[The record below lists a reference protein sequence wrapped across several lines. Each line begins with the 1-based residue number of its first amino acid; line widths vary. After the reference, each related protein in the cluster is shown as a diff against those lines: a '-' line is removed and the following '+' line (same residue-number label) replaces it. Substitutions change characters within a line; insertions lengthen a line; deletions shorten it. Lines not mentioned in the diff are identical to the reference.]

1 MDTAALQKKVN
12 QIIRSNYER
21 AGWMVYSA
29 DRLSRLGGQIY
40 MKQHGIFTRHS
51 RQMWANVI
59 GNCPEAEV
67 RRYIVREN
75 LFEEEGIEEKSHFL
89 KLVTCGEAVGLT
101 KNEIVHAQ
109 ALPTTRASLLIWET
123 LTKNRHWLIGAAG
136 KSALELASTP
146 ECGSASHTQGH
157 LWMSKLG
164 LTREQAA
171 FWVVHDEVDSVHGA
185 GAFELV
191 LRYLPQQ
198 NIVTETDILHAVEDS
213 TVAMKIFMDGIAEA
227 ADAADAASAEV
238 LRAPA
243 GKTAAA

>member
-1 MDTAALQKKVN
+1 MDTAAFQKKVN
-12 QIIRSNYER
+12 EMIKEYYGS
-21 AGWMVYSA
+21 AGWMLYSA

-51 RQMWANVI
+51 RQMWANVV
-59 GNCPEAEV
+59 GMCPEAEV

-75 LFEEEGIEEKSHFL
+75 LYEEEGIEEKSHFL

-101 KNEIVHAQ
+101 KDEIVHAE

-123 LTKNRHWLIGAAG
+123 LTKNRHWLIGAAA

-146 ECGSASHTQGH
+146 ECGSASHVQGQ

-171 FWVVHDEVDSVHGA
+171 FWVIHDELDSIHGG
-185 GAFELV
+185 GAFDLV
-191 LRYLPQQ
+191 LKYLGQQ
-198 NIVTETDILHAVEDS
+198 NIVAEADILRAVEDS
-213 TVAMKIFMDGIAEA
+213 TMAMKIFMDGIAVA
-227 ADAADAASAEV
+227 ADAADATNLSV
-238 LRAPA
+238 RRATT
-243 GKTAAA
+243 GKAAV